1 MKNIA
6 IYGAGGFG
14 REVASLIKRINRI
27 KYENRA
33 YR

>member
-1 MKNIA
+1 MKDIA

-27 KYENRA
+27 ENRF
-33 YR
+33 YRN